1 MRIFR
6 VAIFA
11 TRGKSMKSNVKKIWP
26 YFENKAAPKIAFFL
40 VMHNARITLRP
51 LVG

>member
-1 MRIFR
+1 MRFLS

-11 TRGKSMKSNVKKIWP
+11 TRGKSVKSEVKKNWP
-26 YFENKAAPKIAFFL
+26 PFENKAAPKIAFFL
-40 VMHNARITLRP
+40 VMHNVRITLRP